1 MEIEITIDDRSSST
15 VTELVQSSNCLHP
28 HHPPHYVIMVWRIFL
43 VPNATCARQGADKFF
58 FVL

>member
-43 VPNATCARQGADKFF
+43 VPNATCARQGGG
-58 FVL
+58 